1 MFRPKHAVARPN
13 HTVGACSVQNVVVCP
28 PEPSEVASVG
38 SGIASQLQM
47 FLILSELG
55 AEPSVDHRPAVFLTN
70 ALTGWEGAA
79 TMEASLS

>member
-1 MFRPKHAVARPN
+1 MWSSAL
-13 HTVGACSVQNVVVCP
+13 
-28 PEPSEVASVG
+28 PSLLKWPLVASVG

-55 AEPSVDHRPAVFLTN
+55 AEPSVDHRRAVFLTH